1 MTTESD
7 RITNLEAVAEWA
19 KTAMDRRELYEATER
34 YPHETSD
41 EYRDRREAL
50 WTNVKSAYAM
60 LRASL
65 GRLHQSEIKR
75 ETK

>member
-1 MTTESD
+1 MTRLEA
-7 RITNLEAVAEWA
+7 LEAVAEWA
-19 KTAMDRRELYEATER
+19 KTAMDRRDLYEVTER
-34 YPHETSD
+34 YPHETAD

-65 GRLHQSEIKR
+65 GQLQNSKA
-75 ETK
+75 

>member
-1 MTTESD
+1 MTRLED
-7 RITNLEAVAEWA
+7 LEAVAEWA

-34 YPHETSD
+34 YAHETAD

-65 GRLHQSEIKR
+65 GRLHQSQERKAA
-75 ETK
+75 E